1 MLTWSEERNWEQ
13 MADLP
18 TPWAPSITTLYTG
31 HVRLVTEPVSRL
43 ADLCTVYTCTG
54 LNGKPVIVH

>member
-18 TPWAPSITTLYTG
+18 TPWPPSMTTLYTG
-31 HVRLVTEPVSRL
+31 HPVRLVTEPVSRL
-43 ADLCTVYTCTG
+43 ADLYSTVCTVDI
-54 LNGKPVIVH
+54 KPVIMH